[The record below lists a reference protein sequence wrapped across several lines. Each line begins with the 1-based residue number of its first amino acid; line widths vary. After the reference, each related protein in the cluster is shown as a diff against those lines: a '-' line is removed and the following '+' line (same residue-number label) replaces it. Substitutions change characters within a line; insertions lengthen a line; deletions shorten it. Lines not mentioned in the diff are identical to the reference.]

1 MRPYL
6 IFMPQ
11 IKDIY
16 SISFYEHF
24 GSVAATVLPQFHS
37 QRFISAI
44 FIPEFDQMEWKQ
56 RMKHTTVVLH
66 RFLPDVFPEA
76 VGFIQLI
83 IEKLRQKSVGED
95 MLAYIFFPDY
105 IETYGLEDFETSVK
119 AFEFVTQFISCEFAV
134 RPFVIRYGDKMLAE
148 MVKWS
153 LHQSPK
159 VRRLASEGS
168 RPRLPWA
175 MALPALKANP
185 NAILPILENL
195 KNDPSEYVRRSVAN
209 NLNDIAKDHPDVVLE
224 IARKWK
230 GGSKETAAIVK
241 HGSRTLLK
249 KGHLEILEYFGLE
262 HANIDVADFE
272 VKTPQV
278 NIGDYLQFK
287 FLITNKNE
295 QAKTVRIEYAIHY
308 LKANG
313 SLSKKMFKISE
324 RFLLPNQQ
332 LDINRKQSFKPI
344 TTKKFYTGM
353 HRVSIVING
362 KEGEAKDFELL

>member
-1 MRPYL
+1 MALSY
-6 IFMPQ
+6 IMPQ

-16 SISFYEHF
+16 SVKFYEHF
-24 GSVAATVLPQFHS
+24 GSVAATVLPQFDR
-37 QRFISAI
+37 QLFKNLI

-66 RFLPDVFPEA
+66 HFLPNSFPEA
-76 VGFIQLI
+76 VGFIQQI
-83 IEKLRQKSVGED
+83 IEKLRQKLVGED
-95 MLAYIFFPDY
+95 MLAYMFFPDY
-105 IETYGLEDFETSVK
+105 IETYGQEDFKTSVK

-134 RPFVIRYGDKMLAE
+134 RPFIIRYSDKMLTE

-153 LHQSPK
+153 LHKSPK

-175 MALPALKANP
+175 MALPALKSNP
-185 NAILPILENL
+185 EPILPILENL

-209 NLNDIAKDHPDVVLE
+209 NLNDIAKDHPDIVLE

-230 GGSKETAAIVK
+230 AGSKETAAIVK

-249 KGHLEILEYFGLE
+249 KGNLEILAYFGLE
-262 HANIDVADFE
+262 HANIAVAGFE
-272 VKTPQV
+272 VITPKV
-278 NIGDYLQFK
+278 SIGEYLQFK
-287 FLITNKNE
+287 FVITNLNDH
-295 QAKTVRIEYAIHY
+295 AKTVRIEYAIHY

-313 SLSKKMFKISE
+313 TWSKKMFKISE
-324 RFLLPNQQ
+324 RFLLPDQK
-332 LDINRKQSFKPI
+332 LDIDRKQSFKPI
-344 TTKKFYTGM
+344 TTKKFYAGM

-362 KEGEAKDFELL
+362 KESEAKNFELF